1 MLFKRILVPTDGSAM
16 SRRAVARAVQL
27 AKEQKARLYGL
38 WVGPAWEPNLYAYD
52 MDVPPGFI
60 SPRLHAAHVRKAAAR
75 YLAAVK
81 KAAAAARVPCT
92 CRYVEGAFPYLEI
105 IKASRRNRC
114 DLIVMAS
121 HGRRG
126 ISRVLL
132 GSVASKVLAY
142 AAVPVMICR

>member
-1 MLFKRILVPTDGSAM
+1 MFRRILVSTDGSAM

-27 AKEQKARLYGL
+27 AKEQKARVTAL

-52 MDVPPGFI
+52 EDVPRGFI
-60 SPRLHAAHVRKAAAR
+60 SPTQHQAHVRKLADR
-75 YLAAVK
+75 YLAPIRA
-81 KAAAAARVPCT
+81 AAAAARVPCA
-92 CRYVEGAFPYLEI
+92 CRWVQGAFPHLEI
-105 IKASRRNRC
+105 IKAAKRGHC

-126 ISRVLL
+126 ISRLLL

-142 AAVPVMICR
+142 AGVPVLICR